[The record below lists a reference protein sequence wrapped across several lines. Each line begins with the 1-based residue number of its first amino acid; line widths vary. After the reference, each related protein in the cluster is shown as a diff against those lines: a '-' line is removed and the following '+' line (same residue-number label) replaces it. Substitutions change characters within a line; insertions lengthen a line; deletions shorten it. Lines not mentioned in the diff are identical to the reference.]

1 MPFAMPP
8 DFSAAGVTSGRC
20 CKQMHKRF
28 KKGLKMKKL
37 SKKTLS
43 ALLGALCLLIT
54 VSSVSTLSS
63 PAPGRQSKYGM
74 PGMFVT
80 AEAAEPQYTDFE
92 DLNGKTIGLNSG
104 APFEELIRS
113 KIPGLKEF
121 LYFSSGPDMM
131 AALKAGK
138 IDAYFMNDAVGSLSV
153 NLDNSIAIFPQP
165 LGDTTYGFAFKKN
178 SKERAKWQEA
188 YDKIPKETLQEL
200 FKKWTGAD
208 ESIKTLPE
216 QDWPGSNGTVRV
228 AACDTQMPMSYRGQN
243 GQILG
248 FDIEVILLMA
258 KELDV
263 HVDITGMEFSSVM
276 PTIESGKAEIGT
288 GSIVVSKERK
298 ELVDFIEYYP
308 AAYILI
314 VRSAAAAEADAGI
327 LSSLKGSFYR
337 TFIKENRY
345 KMVIDGLFTTIVMSA
360 FSGLFGLILAFA
372 LIFLR
377 YSDNPV
383 ANRVIAVYR
392 SLMSGIPAVVI
403 LMVLYYI
410 VFGKATFP
418 AIFVAIVGFTLLFA
432 SRAFGVIWNTL
443 ESVDPGQ
450 REAAL
455 ALGYTEARA
464 FREIIIPQTR
474 RIIQPLLVAQFVAL
488 VKETSVAGY
497 ISVLELTRVGDL
509 IRGRTLEAF
518 FPLMAI
524 ALLYFVLIRC
534 LEKGQDLLQKYYAH
548 KREERKIKGVDA

>member
-1 MPFAMPP
+1 M
-8 DFSAAGVTSGRC
+8 
-20 CKQMHKRF
+20 
-28 KKGLKMKKL
+28 
-37 SKKTLS
+37 SKKILS
-43 ALLGALCLLIT
+43 TLLGAICLLII
-54 VSSVSTLSS
+54 VSAVSAVSS
-63 PAPGRQSKYGM
+63 PALGQQSQHDQYGQHGQQSQHEQHDKQGKYVI

-80 AEAAEPQYTDFE
+80 AEAAEPCYTEFE

-104 APFEELIRS
+104 APFEELIKS
-113 KIPGLKEF
+113 KIPEMKEF

-153 NLDNSIAIFPQP
+153 NLDSSIAIFPQA
-165 LGDTTYGFAFKKN
+165 LGETTYGFAFKKN
-178 SKERAKWQEA
+178 SEERAKWQAA
-188 YDKIPKETLQEL
+188 YDKIPKEKLQEL
-200 FKKWTGAD
+200 FEKWTGAD
-208 ESIKTLPE
+208 ESVKTLPE
-216 QDWPGSNGTVRV
+216 QDWPGSKGTVRV
-228 AACDTQMPMSYRGQN
+228 AACDTQMPMSYRGKN
-243 GQILG
+243 GQVLG
-248 FDIEVILLMA
+248 FDIEVILLIA

-263 HVDITGMEFSSVM
+263 HVDITGMDFPSVM
-276 PTIESGKAEIGT
+276 PTIESGKADIGT
-288 GSIVVSKERK
+288 GAIVVSKERK

-308 AAYILI
+308 ASYILI
-314 VRSAAAAEADAGI
+314 VRSLAAEEKETGI
-327 LSSLKGSFYR
+327 LNSLKGSFYR

-345 KMVIDGLFTTIVMSA
+345 KMVIEGLFTTIVMSV

-372 LIFLR
+372 LVLLR

-383 ANRVIAVYR
+383 FNRVIAVYR

-418 AIFVAIVGFTLLFA
+418 AIIVAIIGFSLLFA
-432 SRAFGVIWNTL
+432 SRAFGVIWSTL

-464 FREIIIPQTR
+464 FREIIIPQAR
-474 RIIQPLLVAQFVAL
+474 RIIQPLIVAQFVAL

-497 ISVLELTRVGDL
+497 ITVLELTRVGDL

-518 FPLMAI
+518 FPLLAI
-524 ALLYFVLIRC
+524 ALLYYVLIRC
-534 LEKGQDLLQKYYAH
+534 LEKAADLMENHFKH
-548 KREERKIKGVDA
+548 EREARKIKGVDA